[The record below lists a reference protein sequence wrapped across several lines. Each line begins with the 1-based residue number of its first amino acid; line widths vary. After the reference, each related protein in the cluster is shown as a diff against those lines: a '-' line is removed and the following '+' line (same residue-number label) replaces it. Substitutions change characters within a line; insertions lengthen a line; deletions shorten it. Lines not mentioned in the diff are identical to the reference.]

1 MPSADLKTSS
11 CILSVRART
20 LITINGGFVIGEG
33 PNTERSDFPQ
43 GYTFYREPASVVV
56 HGNFLRYPAVLKSIN
71 FIGEENTMYRP
82 RLLSSRFNCSYEY
95 ILKHSIVEGVSFQ
108 GYSFRRLFPFNCL
121 VNPATTAPP
130 PSTTAPAP
138 LVRCKNNGV
147 FIKNLDGSTY
157 CYCTGLF
164 SGPDCGT
171 RLCTNGGSLD
181 VANNKCL
188 CTDGFAGDF
197 CENVHCNDNTGLGFD
212 AEHPTLTL
220 VIRTRT
226 QLGDVITQVS
236 NAVAAVINDLT
247 FDPTYLRRFVLV
259 LFNNNR
265 ITTTPYSDPNSLL
278 SALND
283 AARTSDSNGTCV
295 DMDFVA
301 LTAALSQYLTYKSPV
316 YVITDALPNDG
327 TQVDDVYIW
336 SPTMEISCFRRGN
349 ITGTDVTDLSI
360 DDPAYAHGY
369 CNVSLLLTT
378 PDGDFA
384 TATEQYHDGLNH
396 IWVYNGPHIGNW
408 MFSFR
413 STAAT
418 QSCNYKVYQSMYHTP
433 GFDAQ
438 MDLFWSTSINIDS
451 DAGLSQPLFGLQHAF
466 VMHLTNYPVG
476 VPPERVQATLTINAV
491 RNGKPT
497 QVYASNG
504 IWRDLC
510 TYNFYFPPFMCRM
523 PNELLHFNFFAQDL
537 QGFAVQR
544 AGVMYCAESESL

>member
-71 FIGEENTMYRP
+71 FIGEENRCT
-82 RLLSSRFNCSYEY
+82 SRILFQRVNCCMSYIFGTFY
-95 ILKHSIVEGVSFQ
+95 CKKTGSYVYQVE
-108 GYSFRRLFPFNCL
+108 

-301 LTAALSQYLTYKSPV
+301 L
-316 YVITDALPNDG
+316 
-327 TQVDDVYIW
+327 
-336 SPTMEISCFRRGN
+336 
-349 ITGTDVTDLSI
+349 
-360 DDPAYAHGY
+360 
-369 CNVSLLLTT
+369 
-378 PDGDFA
+378 
-384 TATEQYHDGLNH
+384 
-396 IWVYNGPHIGNW
+396 
-408 MFSFR
+408 
-413 STAAT
+413 
-418 QSCNYKVYQSMYHTP
+418 
-433 GFDAQ
+433 
-438 MDLFWSTSINIDS
+438 
-451 DAGLSQPLFGLQHAF
+451 
-466 VMHLTNYPVG
+466 
-476 VPPERVQATLTINAV
+476 
-491 RNGKPT
+491 
-497 QVYASNG
+497 
-504 IWRDLC
+504 
-510 TYNFYFPPFMCRM
+510 
-523 PNELLHFNFFAQDL
+523 
-537 QGFAVQR
+537 
-544 AGVMYCAESESL
+544 